1 MQQLSTNVK
10 KYIPAVDGLRALGVL
25 TVLFYHLRLPFA
37 KSGLLGVTVFFV
49 LSGYLVTRL
58 LLTEADKT
66 GRVDMK
72 DFWKRRGRRIMPGE
86 DGDKDD
92 YRDGFRALKEMG
104 YDKFITLEC
113 GTQGERKDTVTAAV
127 ELMRAQWAEV

>member
-25 TVLFYHLRLPFA
+25 TGLFYHLRLPFA

-66 GRVDMK
+66 GRVD
-72 DFWKRRGRRIMPGE
+72 
-86 DGDKDD
+86 
-92 YRDGFRALKEMG
+92 
-104 YDKFITLEC
+104 
-113 GTQGERKDTVTAAV
+113 
-127 ELMRAQWAEV
+127 